1 MPANYVPKFIFI
13 AIIGI
18 ALPITLL
25 VAKKTL
31 RPFCSVSAPID
42 SPTRLP
48 GVPIICRTV
57 GMRQDNNNAIAAR
70 HAVLRPALPVTCPSP

>member
-1 MPANYVPKFIFI
+1 
-13 AIIGI
+13 
-18 ALPITLL
+18 
-25 VAKKTL
+25 L